1 MGYVRL
7 GSPLETH
14 EMKPGT
20 LKKDLGEEGELARDA
35 RSPHL
40 RVETQMKS
48 QGADSSLEGLVLREK
63 E

>member
-1 MGYVRL
+1 MA
-7 GSPLETH
+7 SPYPSARYISCH
-14 EMKPGT
+14 RIIR
-20 LKKDLGEEGELARDA
+20 DLSLR
-35 RSPHL
+35 L